1 MSGTVTNT
9 ALSQRL
15 KVIFNQGLERK
26 EKAREDRAEAAKA
39 AKKAKKPPPPGPHL
53 DESAQLVGVL
63 GKGDNYA
70 RRAYVYLKAKDGRGI
85 YKDFA
90 FAHLSEIR
98 EMVEKIAKF
107 PDGPKENFNPTYAQQ
122 HPYAWRAHHMLP
134 GSAFY
139 YELDG
144 KPVFSFKQLRMI
156 LQTDYNINHGHNLI
170 LLPFEDW
177 ACPVHTLLCHPSDH
191 EQYTIKIVKDLKRVA
206 DDLQKKI
213 DEAGPHD
220 GDKLKADIF
229 EQLKNAEEDAWKFIV
244 KLSRVAIPMACRGLQ
259 FQHPSVKWQT
269 EDKKY
274 DFPALG

>member
-15 KVIFNQGLERK
+15 KAIFDQGLERK
-26 EKAREDRAEAAKA
+26 EAAREKRKEEAKA
-39 AKKAKKPPPPGPHL
+39 AKKKSKKSEPAAEHMDTNAPL
-53 DESAQLVGVL
+53 KGVL

-70 RRAYVYLKAKDGRGI
+70 RRGYTYLKAKNGRGV
-85 YKDFA
+85 YQNFDFP
-90 FAHLSEIR
+90 HLSEIR

-107 PDGPKENFNPTYAQQ
+107 PDGPKENFNPTYTQG
-122 HPYAWRAHHMLP
+122 HPYSWRAHHMLP

-144 KPVFSFKQLRMI
+144 KPVFSFKQLRII

-191 EQYTIKIVKDLKRVA
+191 EQYTIKIVKDLKVIA
-206 DDLQKKI
+206 DDIQKKI
-213 DEAGPHD
+213 DEGADHED
-220 GDKLKADIF
+220 LKADVF

-244 KLSRVAIPMACRGLQ
+244 KLSRVAVPMACKDLQ